1 MKNKTLVIGLV
12 AVLIAAG
19 LYLFVFRNEETDDS
33 NASTTQSSTET
44 ANNQT
49 EASQPADEAPLP
61 ATEEIILV
69 AVEGNTG
76 SGTAT
81 RTIDGKYV
89 HNITAEL
96 ADPATGKFY
105 EGWIV
110 VDSSDFISTGELVKE
125 SEGQWSLTYTSDSDL
140 SNYKDVVITEE
151 TSANGLDNKPEDHIL
166 EGSF

>member
-1 MKNKTLVIGLV
+1 MKNKTLIVGLIAVLV
-12 AVLIAAG
+12 ATGAFLIVNNNDSENSNDA
-19 LYLFVFRNEETDDS
+19 VVQNTSETES
-33 NASTTQSSTET
+33 IPIET
-44 ANNQT
+44 
-49 EASQPADEAPLP
+49 SQPIEELP
-61 ATEEIILV
+61 AQTVEEIALLG
-69 AVEGNTG
+69 VEGNTG
-76 SGTAT
+76 SGIAT
-81 RTIDGKYV
+81 RTVDGKYV
-89 HNITAEL
+89 HNVTAEL